1 MIFPIPEGYVYW
13 ASSCSFQLSKSIPDL
28 PLCYLWNFHIP
39 LDKHISR
46 SQITVIMAQ
55 VPEIVLQMVQGG
67 MVEIN
72 AGCPY
77 TTL

>member
-1 MIFPIPEGYVYW
+1 MIFAIPEGYVYW
-13 ASSCSFQLSKSIPDL
+13 ACSCSFQLSKL

-55 VPEIVLQMVQGG
+55 APEIVLQMVQGG